1 MNEPGSLIEPH
12 PQAAFAGVP
21 LQELSFLERHG
32 ISPVMFGLVSL
43 GLIFFLYEIVGGIVT
58 FLFFGVKLTAENAT
72 GFRVATAIGQL
83 ALILLPTIAL
93 ARLATSKPA
102 QYLRLGF
109 PQPLLFVPPIIGI
122 FSLQQ
127 MLQIYMVFQDKIPF
141 PHRLL
146 PVVNQLKELIEEA
159 YRILVSSNSVPE
171 LLFVLVVVAL
181 IPAIVEELMFRGLI
195 QRSFERGLSPLS
207 GVVLTGAIFGA
218 YHLNPFA
225 FLPLAALGVYLGF
238 LALRANSIWV
248 SAAAH
253 FFNNATASLAVYLH
267 YDDDAVVNGNPGT
280 MPVGIL
286 LLTFLV
292 FTLLFL
298 GSTYWFIRMTAQK
311 EEPSPLD
318 RDVA

>member
-1 MNEPGSLIEPH
+1 MNEPGNPIEPH
-12 PQAAFAGVP
+12 PQTAFAGVP
-21 LQELSFLERHG
+21 HQELSFLEKYG
-32 ISPVMFGLVSL
+32 ISPVIFGLASVVL
-43 GLIFFLYEIVGGIVT
+43 VFFLYEIVGGTLT
-58 FLFFGVKLTAENAT
+58 FLFFGVKLTTENAT
-72 GFRVATAIGQL
+72 GFRVATAIGQC

-109 PQPLLFVPPIIGI
+109 PQPLVFVPPIIGI

-127 MLQIYMVFQDKIPF
+127 MLQVYLVFQEKIPL
-141 PHRLL
+141 PQRLL
-146 PVVNQLKELIEEA
+146 PVIKQLKELVEEA
-159 YRILVSSNSVPE
+159 YRILVSSNSIPE
-171 LLFVLVVVAL
+171 LLFVVVIVAF

-195 QRSFERGLSPLS
+195 QRSFEKGLGPLS
-207 GVVLTGAIFGA
+207 GVVLTGVIFGA

-267 YDDDAVVNGNPGT
+267 YDDDAIVTGNPGA

-286 LLTFLV
+286 LLTFLA

-298 GSTYWFIRMTAQK
+298 GSTYWFVRMTAQK
-311 EEPSPLD
+311 EETSPPEKG
-318 RDVA
+318 VA